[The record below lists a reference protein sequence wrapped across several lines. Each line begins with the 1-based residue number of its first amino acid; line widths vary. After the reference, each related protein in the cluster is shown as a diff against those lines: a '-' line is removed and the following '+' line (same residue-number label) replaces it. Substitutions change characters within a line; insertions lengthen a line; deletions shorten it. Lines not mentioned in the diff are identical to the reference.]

1 MSKKTC
7 PAAKPHRHLLSNNTI
22 KTIRFVFYFLI
33 IYSINF
39 INPTNVSSA
48 NYKIVG
54 YYMSWTRTTYSHLK
68 VDYKNVT
75 HLVHAFIWPNADG
88 SLEIPK
94 TILHPELIQK
104 AHQSGVK
111 VLISLGGW
119 GQCAGFAPM
128 AANATTRSQFI
139 TNIVNFCR
147 TQHYD
152 GIDLDWEF
160 PETTVERAN
169 LTRLVQELRP
179 AMDAVDPAWL
189 LTMAI
194 STGSGSTKHYDLLA
208 LNAYLDWLG
217 CMTYNFHGAWSTH
230 AGHNAPL
237 FAPASETD
245 GSVDQS
251 IRFLINLGIP
261 AEKILLGIPFYGKE
275 FNATDLY
282 KPSTGGDEINFNKIF
297 PRIGNGWS
305 YFWDNVSQVP
315 YLRNTN
321 HTKLVTF
328 DDTLSVKLKAAY
340 AANKKLDGVMIW
352 ALGSDEISNKQ
363 PLLSAIGRYFK
374 SVSDCQE
381 LPNSNEMALKQH
393 CLKPNYPNPFNAT
406 TNIEYFIASPGVVR
420 LEVLNLLGQ
429 QVDLLVNEKQNRGWF
444 HITYDA
450 GRLNSGIYHYRL
462 STMDFS
468 QSGRMLVLK

>member
-1 MSKKTC
+1 
-7 PAAKPHRHLLSNNTI
+7 
-22 KTIRFVFYFLI
+22 
-33 IYSINF
+33 
-39 INPTNVSSA
+39 
-48 NYKIVG
+48 
-54 YYMSWTRTTYSHLK
+54 MSWTRTTYSHLK
-68 VDYKNVT
+68 VDYSNVT

-94 TILHPELIQK
+94 TILHPELNQK

-119 GQCAGFAPM
+119 GNCAGFAPM
-128 AANATTRSQFI
+128 VANVTTRSQFI
-139 TNIVNFCR
+139 TNIVNFCQTR
-147 TQHYD
+147 DYD

-160 PETTVERAN
+160 PETAVERAN
-169 LTRLVQELRP
+169 LTRLIQELRQ
-179 AMDAVDPAWL
+179 AMDAADSTWL

-194 STGSGSTKHYDLLA
+194 SPGSGSTKQYDLVA
-208 LNAYLDWLG
+208 LNSYLDWFG
-217 CMTYNFHGAWSTH
+217 CMTYNFHGTWSAH

-237 FAPASETD
+237 FAPASDTD

-251 IRFLINLGIP
+251 VRFLLNLGISGS
-261 AEKILLGIPFYGKE
+261 KILLGIPFYGKE

-282 KPSTGGDEINFNKIF
+282 KPSTGGVEVNFNQIF
-297 PRIGNGWS
+297 PRIGNGWT
-305 YFWDNVSQVP
+305 YHWDNVAQVP

-321 HTKLVTF
+321 RTKLVTF
-328 DDTLSVKLKAAY
+328 DDTLSVKLKAGY

-352 ALGSDEISNKQ
+352 ALGSDEINSKQ

-381 LPNSNEMALKQH
+381 DPNSDLVTIKQH
-393 CLKPNYPNPFNAT
+393 LLKPNYPNPFNAT
-406 TNIEYFIASPGVVR
+406 TNIEYFVASPSQIR

-429 QVDLLVNEKQNRGWF
+429 SVALLVNKKQNRGWYR
-444 HITYDA
+444 IIYDA
-450 GRLNSGIYHYRL
+450 GKLNSGIYHYRL
-462 STMDFS
+462 SILDFS